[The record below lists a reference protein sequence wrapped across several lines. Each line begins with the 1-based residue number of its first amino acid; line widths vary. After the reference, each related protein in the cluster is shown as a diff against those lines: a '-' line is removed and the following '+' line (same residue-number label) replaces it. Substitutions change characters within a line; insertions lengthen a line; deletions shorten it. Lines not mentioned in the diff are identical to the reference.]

1 MMAAAALVGLEVFG
15 VTEGFA
21 DVTEGVVVWGGA
33 AGATTVVAPLSGF
46 EPATVAVNS
55 FGSNT
60 FGEIG
65 LEVTGDVVEDDGG
78 AAGGAETTGAE
89 VSGAALPETDKGAL
103 T

>member
-1 MMAAAALVGLEVFG
+1 MAAAASVGLEVFG

-21 DVTEGVVVWGGA
+21 DVTEAVVVWGGA

-46 EPATVAVNS
+46 EPTTVAVDS
-55 FGSNT
+55 FGSNIVGGIG
-60 FGEIG
+60 FG
-65 LEVTGDVVEDDGG
+65 VTGDVVDDEGG

-89 VSGAALPETDKGAL
+89 ISGATLPETDKGAV